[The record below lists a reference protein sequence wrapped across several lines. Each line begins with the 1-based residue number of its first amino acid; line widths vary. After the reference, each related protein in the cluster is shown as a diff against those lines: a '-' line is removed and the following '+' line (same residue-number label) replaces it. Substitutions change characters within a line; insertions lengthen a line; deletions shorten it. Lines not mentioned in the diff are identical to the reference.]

1 MRFSQ
6 PKREEISLGV
16 SIAPL
21 IDIVFLLLI
30 FFMLTSHFD
39 IISGIDIKL
48 PDISERGSDRAIN
61 TIAVALDKKGNC
73 YLQKKKVT
81 LRELYLRLKD
91 LSKEKKINLI
101 LNADRDVTHG
111 HVVRIMDLAKK
122 AGINSIV
129 IAAQWREER
138 VL

>member
-48 PDISERGSDRAIN
+48 PDISERGSDQSVD
-61 TIAVALDKKGNC
+61 TMTVSLDKTGNC

-81 LRELYLRLKD
+81 LKDLYLVIEELA
-91 LSKEKKINLI
+91 KEKKINLI

-129 IAAQWREER
+129 IAAQWREEK

>member
-6 PKREEISLGV
+6 PKREEISLGI

-39 IISGIDIKL
+39 IISGIDIAL
-48 PDISERGSDRAIN
+48 PDISERGSDQSMD
-61 TIAVALDKKGNC
+61 TITVSLDKTGNC

-81 LRELYLRLKD
+81 LKGLFLQLKELA
-91 LSKEKKINLI
+91 KEKKINLI

-122 AGINSIV
+122 AGINSII
-129 IAAQWREER
+129 IAARWREER
-138 VL
+138 VW

>member
-39 IISGIDIKL
+39 ILSGIRITL
-48 PDISERGSDRAIN
+48 PDISESLFLLFG
-61 TIAVALDKKGNC
+61 
-73 YLQKKKVT
+73 
-81 LRELYLRLKD
+81 
-91 LSKEKKINLI
+91 
-101 LNADRDVTHG
+101 
-111 HVVRIMDLAKK
+111 
-122 AGINSIV
+122 
-129 IAAQWREER
+129 
-138 VL
+138 

>member
-48 PDISERGSDRAIN
+48 PDISERGSDQSVD
-61 TIAVALDKKGNC
+61 TMTVSLDKTGNC

-81 LRELYLRLKD
+81 LKDLYLVIEELA
-91 LSKEKKINLI
+91 KEKKINLI

-129 IAAQWREER
+129 IAAQWKEEG

>member
-6 PKREEISLGV
+6 LKREEISLGV
-16 SIAPL
+16 SVAPL

-48 PDISERGSDRAIN
+48 PDISERGSDQSVD
-61 TIAVALDKKGNC
+61 TMTVSLDKTGNC

-81 LRELYLRLKD
+81 LKDLYLRLKE
-91 LSKEKKINLI
+91 LTKEKKISLI

>member
-6 PKREEISLGV
+6 PKREDISLGA

-39 IISGIDIKL
+39 IISGIRITL
-48 PDISERGSDRAIN
+48 PDISERGVEQSTD
-61 TIAVALDKKGNC
+61 TVTVMLDKAGDY
-73 YLQKKKVT
+73 YLKKKKVT
-81 LRELYLRLKD
+81 LKDLYLRLEE
-91 LSKEKKINLI
+91 LAKEKKINLI

-111 HVVRIMDLAKK
+111 HVVRVMDVAKK
-122 AGINSIV
+122 AGIASVV
-129 IAAQWREER
+129 IAAQWRGEK
-138 VL
+138 VF